1 MNDDETIEEFF
12 DRVNGRAKIGYGLI
26 IIGGLLVAVG
36 I

>member
-1 MNDDETIEEFF
+1 MNDGETYEEFA
-12 DRVNGRAKIGYGLI
+12 DRGKDTAKIGYGLI